1 MIGVLV
7 HDCHLSY
14 VQQGKTMATHKLT
27 IKDLQVNVSI
37 YGKGSPLLLLNGQ
50 GGLIRTFD
58 SLRDELV
65 DFTTITLDVPGVGK
79 SQMPRWP
86 MRLPR
91 YADLVAEM
99 LKQLPARRLGRLDK
113 PAADCPSAPAHADPH
128 RRYALDL
135 AMVT

>member
-1 MIGVLV
+1 
-7 HDCHLSY
+7 
-14 VQQGKTMATHKLT
+14 MATHKLT
-27 IKDLQVNVSI
+27 IQDLQVNVSI